1 MAGGEPGDEAQLLQS
16 SCSTYENK
24 RKEEKTSAITHSR
37 GSRAV
42 PPRECWFSRPQGVQP
57 EHPGRRSR
65 WVRAL
70 SHTCRC
76 GAAVSPGLPVTPRHC
91 PVAVPDICIT
101 GRSLNR
107 AGSQPIQAPNMEQA
121 FGEPDTLLYGVT
133 ASSPASYQLFPHKQN
148 LLYHCRGSCSTS
160 SSTDHLPLLLTVPG
174 SSDVFYPY
182 RTDFASLLL
191 GVAVK
196 HPDFTCSFSWGW
208 WEKVPTAVSGPSTSN
223 PSLFHGWFSWERL
236 QQPPWQLH
244 C

>member
-1 MAGGEPGDEAQLLQS
+1 M
-16 SCSTYENK
+16 
-24 RKEEKTSAITHSR
+24 
-37 GSRAV
+37 
-42 PPRECWFSRPQGVQP
+42 
-57 EHPGRRSR
+57 
-65 WVRAL
+65 
-70 SHTCRC
+70 
-76 GAAVSPGLPVTPRHC
+76 SPGLPVTPRHC

-107 AGSQPIQAPNMEQA
+107 AGSQPIQALNMEQA

-174 SSDVFYPY
+174 SSDMLYPY

-196 HPDFTCSFSWGW
+196 HPDFICIQLGLVGKGAHGCLWTKYLKSFTIPWLVFLG
-208 WEKVPTAVSGPSTSN
+208 EATATSLAA
-223 PSLFHGWFSWERL
+223 SLLKWR
-236 QQPPWQLH
+236 
-244 C
+244 